1 MTIAFRKES
10 MSAVLQLGDLTLT
23 AEQVLSHI
31 TKYRLVP
38 QLAREIVIEDAIKNY
53 LITDTEHLAACKK
66 FYQQH
71 QLHTELELEQWLRRQ
86 QLDRADLTNLIN
98 RELGLTKFKTTKWGS
113 QVESYFC
120 QRKSQIDQAVFSMI
134 RVKDSDI
141 AEEIYFRLI
150 AKESSFADLAPLY
163 SQGMEAKTKGIS
175 GPVELG
181 KIDPVLAN
189 LLATSQPA
197 EVLPPK
203 KIGDWWVVIQLETI
217 IEVPLDEGTRQRL
230 IEELFTVWVNE
241 EVQKLLS
248 QVLEPVT
255 PLRPT
260 LPTTA

>member
-1 MTIAFRKES
+1 
-10 MSAVLQLGDLTLT
+10 MSAVLQLGDRSLT
-23 AEQVLSHI
+23 AEEVVSHI

-38 QLAREIVIEDAIKNY
+38 HLAREIVIEEAIQNC
-53 LITDTEHLAACKK
+53 LITDIEHLEACKR
-66 FYQQH
+66 FYQQY
-71 QLHTELELEQWLRRQ
+71 QLHTEADLEQWLQRQ

-98 RELGLTKFKTTKWGS
+98 RELGLTKFKKTKWEN

-134 RVKDSDI
+134 RVKDLDI

-150 AKESSFADLAPLY
+150 AKEASFADLAPLY

-197 EVLPPK
+197 ELLPPK
-203 KIGDWWVVIQLETI
+203 KIGDWWVVMQLETI
-217 IEVPLDEGTRQRL
+217 IEVQLDDSTQQRL
-230 IEELFTVWVNE
+230 TEELFTVWVNE

-248 QVLEPVT
+248 QNPEKVT
-255 PLRPT
+255 LLHPILS
-260 LPTTA
+260 TTA

>member
-1 MTIAFRKES
+1 MTNASGKKS
-10 MSAVLQLGDLTLT
+10 MSVVLQLGDLSLT
-23 AEQVLSHI
+23 AEQVLSHL
-31 TKYRLVP
+31 TKYRLIP
-38 QLAREIVIEDAIKNY
+38 QLAREIVIEEAIQNY
-53 LITDTEHLAACKK
+53 LITNSEHLAACKK

-71 QLHTELELEQWLRRQ
+71 QLHTEAELEQWLQRQ
-86 QLDRADLTNLIN
+86 RLNRTDLTNLIN
-98 RELGLTKFKTTKWGS
+98 RELGLTKFKNAKWGN

-120 QRKSQIDQAVFSMI
+120 QRKAQIDQAVFSMI
-134 RVKDSDI
+134 RVKDANV

-150 AKESSFADLAPLY
+150 SKEASFADLAPLY
-163 SQGMEAKTKGIS
+163 SQGIEAKTKGIS

-203 KIGDWWVVIQLETI
+203 KIGDWWVIVQLENI
-217 IEVPLDEGTRQRL
+217 LEVQLDELTRQRL
-230 IEELFTVWVNE
+230 TEELFTVWVNE

-248 QVLEPVT
+248 QTPETVT
-255 PLRPT
+255 LLHPT